1 MQKKSFIL
9 IFIFGLFNNSV
20 SAQIYYAQGDQKRVY
35 EDEKKDIIDT
45 CTLNI
50 QYRMSSVEDT
60 KNPKKKREN
69 FMLLQIGKH
78 VSKFSDFFRLKT
90 DSLSTIYAQQKMDE
104 VETLNRLIPIQKD
117 CITFN
122 IFKDNPNNDIT
133 VTDYMPMGGM
143 YKYKED
149 KIKPSWIID
158 KDTQTICGYLCK
170 KAVTTFRGRNYT
182 AWYTEQIP
190 ISDGPWK
197 FWGLPGLILK
207 VLDEKNEYEFTC
219 AAIERPKRIEEI
231 YIKNIEYFNS
241 TRKRFNEGVK
251 KFHVNPGPIFESMG
265 VKVDGKPF
273 ISNNSLPYNPIELS
287 E

>member
-9 IFIFGLFNNSV
+9 IFIFGLFTNSIT
-20 SAQIYYAQGDQKRVY
+20 AQIYYTQGDQKRTY
-35 EDEKKDIIDT
+35 EGEKQDIIDT

-60 KNPKKKREN
+60 NHPKKKREN

-78 VSKFSDFFRLKT
+78 LSKFSDFFRLKT
-90 DSLSTIYAQQKMDE
+90 NSLSTIYAEQKMDE
-104 VETLNRLIPIQKD
+104 VEALNRLIPIQKD
-117 CITFN
+117 CETFN
-122 IFKDNPNNDIT
+122 IFKDYPNNNIT

-149 KIKPSWIID
+149 KIKPNWIID

-170 KAVTTFRGRNYT
+170 KAATTFRGRNYT

-207 VLDEKNEYEFTC
+207 VVDEKNEYEFTC
-219 AAIERPKRIEEI
+219 AAIERPKRIEKI

-265 VKVDGKPF
+265 AKVDGKP
-273 ISNNSLPYNPIELS
+273 IDNNSLPYNPIELS